1 MGSVYKI
8 TNMLNGMVYIGATH
22 RDPETTRKHD
32 HLNTQTNGNRKVRK
46 AVAEYGEDVFTF
58 EILHAD
64 VPDEYLKALER
75 EEIGKHN
82 CVSPDGY
89 NLTDENGSPCDETRQ
104 KLSEANKGKTHSEE
118 TRRKI
123 SENNRSKDPEV
134 RRKMSENHG
143 SKRPEVRRKHAEAM
157 KGKTHSEETKRKM
170 SENNAMKRP
179 EVRQKMSEAL
189 KGRTVSEESRRK
201 MSESKLGMSQEA
213 FTILVRWL
221 LRAGWSKTKIAR
233 ELRKSWPTIAK
244 YAKPPSAKSA

>member
-1 MGSVYKI
+1 MGSIYKI
-8 TNMLNGMVYIGATH
+8 TNTLNGMVYIGAT
-22 RDPETTRKHD
+22 RKDPDKTRKRD
-32 HLNTQTNGNRKVRK
+32 HLKVRAPSNSNRKVRE
-46 AVAEYGEDVFTF
+46 AVAEYGEDAFTF
-58 EILHAD
+58 EILHVD
-64 VPDEYLKALER
+64 VPDEDLDALENT
-75 EEIGKHN
+75 EIAKHN

-89 NLTDENGSPCDETRQ
+89 NLMDENGSPCDETRQ
-104 KLSEANKGKTHSEE
+104 KMSEAHKGKTHSDE
-118 TRRKI
+118 
-123 SENNRSKDPEV
+123 S
-134 RRKMSENHG
+134 RRKMSENHPM
-143 SKRPEVRRKHAEAM
+143 KRPEVRRKHAEAM

-170 SENNAMKRP
+170 SENSAMKRP

-244 YAKPPSAKSA
+244 YAKRG